1 MATSHT
7 SLIDNARIFFL
18 WEYLFSVHAKSSG
31 PWTHLG
37 LEMEWRILALHCYN
51 LGHFFQTS
59 RDLSGYLSQPINLSI
74 HHQSTLSIYLSI
86 NMSVYHWSV
95 QLSIINLP
103 TMNIYILYIYLYI
116 CVFFV
121 FCFVLFFWYHITF
134 IWNIWHKSEWSE
146 VTQWCLTLWDLMD
159 CILSGSSVHEIFQAR
174 ILEWVFCFFNHR
186 PIGHF
191 YTAHDFSAGTA

>member
-121 FCFVLFFWYHITF
+121 FCFVLFFLISYHF
-134 IWNIWHKSEWSE
+134 YLEYMA
-146 VTQWCLTLWDLMD
+146 Q
-159 CILSGSSVHEIFQAR
+159 
-174 ILEWVFCFFNHR
+174 EWVKWSHSVVSDSLGSHGLYPIRLLCPWNFPGKNTGVGVLFF
-186 PIGHF
+186 
-191 YTAHDFSAGTA
+191 

>member
-86 NMSVYHWSV
+86 NMSIID
-95 QLSIINLP
+95 LSNYLSSIYLLWIY
-103 TMNIYILYIYLYI
+103 TSCIFIYISVCFL
-116 CVFFV
+116 F
-121 FCFVLFFWYHITF
+121 FVLFCFFDIISLLFGIYGTRV
-134 IWNIWHKSEWSE
+134 SE
-146 VTQWCLTLWDLMD
+146 VKS
-159 CILSGSSVHEIFQAR
+159 LSGVWLFGISWTVSYQAPLSMKFSR
-174 ILEWVFCFFNHR
+174 QEYWSGCFVFL
-186 PIGHF
+186 I
-191 YTAHDFSAGTA
+191 TDQ